1 MRADSDP
8 SRPAEV
14 KEEVGVSGP
23 FLRGPWWFRRPRE
36 LTGDQR
42 HDLLAQV
49 FFEGTERSRYLGR
62 FAILLTLSIL
72 LAALGLA
79 ENSAP
84 VVIGAML
91 VSPLT
96 TPLMGMCTS
105 LVLGWPRR
113 QLESVAVLVGATL
126 AGIGLA
132 YLVML
137 SIPEPRQVT
146 IASEELIS
154 RTEPGLIDLAV
165 ALAAGA
171 AGAYVLVRKEA
182 IGALPGVAIAV
193 ALVPPL
199 AATGMML
206 ELGEPGLAREAF
218 LLYATNLAGIV
229 FAGTVVLILLGVQ
242 PRREG
247 GRLPRET
254 RIGLAGALIVALFL
268 VYPLTVETRT
278 RVVDAGDNDD
288 ATRIAERWLEGTG
301 NEVRSVES
309 TDDRIDI
316 EIGGPSRP
324 PDSEPLAQDLATEFE
339 QEVEVTV
346 RWIKEE
352 VTQVTV
358 AP

>member
-1 MRADSDP
+1 MSADSDP
-8 SRPAEV
+8 PRGAEEDV
-14 KEEVGVSGP
+14 EAEGP
-23 FLRGPWWFRRPRE
+23 SLRGPWWFRRPRE
-36 LTGDQR
+36 LSGDQR

-49 FFEGTERSRYLGR
+49 FFEGPERTRYLGR

-79 ENSAP
+79 ESSAP

-96 TPLMGMCTS
+96 TPLMGLCTS

-113 QLESVAVLVGATL
+113 MFESVAVLLGATVG
-126 AGIGLA
+126 GIALA

-137 SIPEPRQVT
+137 SIPEPQQVT
-146 IASEELIS
+146 IASEELLE
-154 RTEPGLIDLAV
+154 RTEPGLLDLAV
-165 ALAAGA
+165 AIAAGA

-199 AATGMML
+199 ATVGMML
-206 ELGEPGLAREAF
+206 ELGEPALAGEAL

-229 FAGTVVLILLGVQ
+229 FAGAIVLVLVGVQ
-242 PRREG
+242 PRRDG
-247 GRLPRET
+247 GKLPRET
-254 RIGLAGALIVALFL
+254 RIGIAGALIVALVL
-268 VYPLTVETRT
+268 IYPLMVETRG

-288 ATRIAERWLEGTG
+288 AKRVAEDWIFGTG
-301 NEVRSVES
+301 NEVRQVET
-309 TDDRIDI
+309 TDDKVDI
-316 EIGGPSRP
+316 EVAGPRP
-324 PDSEPLAQDLATEFE
+324 PPDARPLADDLAVEFE

-352 VTQVTV
+352 ITQVTA